1 MGSET
6 DICGYILLVFAL
18 FGLAYFAAN
27 VADDNWCQ
35 KTNCTRKWISRCMNK
50 ILNEQPGNV

>member
-6 DICGYILLVFAL
+6 DICGCILLVFAL

-35 KTNCTRKWISRCMNK
+35 KQIALEN
-50 ILNEQPGNV
+50 Q

>member
-6 DICGYILLVFAL
+6 DICGCILLVFAL

-35 KTNCTRKWISRCMNK
+35 KTNCTRKSI
-50 ILNEQPGNV
+50 